1 VCIVLTGAQMVYMD
15 DPKDQV
21 ASTEEG
27 RSFTFPGVDKVF
39 WRLERG
45 SR

>member
-1 VCIVLTGAQMVYMD
+1 MCIVLTGAQMVYMD

-27 RSFTFPGVDKVF
+27 RSFIFSVTDA
-39 WRLERG
+39 LEFYG
-45 SR
+45 SVKSQ